1 MDHRLVADLERALL
15 WSGPEKLGTDFARG
29 GLPDPA
35 LGARLLTPTRLLD
48 VIMRRALSFPQLRL
62 VDAGQDVHP
71 GRYLKGLPD
80 RRGASVSVP
89 DMRKLARLLRSG
101 CTLVLDTVD
110 FFDPTMEA
118 ACRAL
123 QWWSR
128 ELVQVNAYLTTQQAA
143 GFDLHWDDHDVIIV
157 QFAGQKSWEV
167 RGLSRTAP
175 MFRDAELNTEP
186 SDEIVWSGTMNPGDV
201 IHIPRGYWHAA
212 TRTDRDDD
220 SIGDDGFSLH
230 VTFGFVKRTPV
241 NWLAWLADQARE
253 TEIFRVDLDRC
264 GSAENQAMQDKT
276 LIDEAARLLAAHPP
290 SEYLHARAREI
301 DPGRQV
307 STFGIFGPPDAVVCV
322 APFPPEII
330 DTGETIEVIS
340 AGKKVR
346 LAPAAL
352 PAVRAL
358 LSGHPVHLDQARDVF
373 GVDVR
378 RIAEVLTD
386 EEICGEYTPEL
397 AAGYTGMMPDAP

>member
-1 MDHRLVADLERALL
+1 MTDLQRALT
-15 WSGPEKLGTDFARG
+15 WSGPEALGTGFARG
-29 GLPDPA
+29 TLPGLEVCS
-35 LGARLLTPTRLLD
+35 RLLTPSKLLD

-71 GRYLKGLPD
+71 GRYLKGLAD

-89 DMRKLARLLRSG
+89 DMRKLGRLLRSG

-110 FFDPTMEA
+110 FFDPAMET

-143 GFDLHWDDHDVIIV
+143 GFDLHWDDHDVIII
-157 QFAGQKSWEV
+157 QLAGCKSWEV
-167 RGLSRTAP
+167 RGLSRNAP
-175 MFRDAELNTEP
+175 MFRDAELNTEAP
-186 SDEIVWSGTMNPGDV
+186 EQVVWSGTMQPGDV

-212 TRTDRDDD
+212 TRTDRDADD
-220 SIGDDGFSLH
+220 PENFSLH
-230 VTFGFVKRTPV
+230 ATFGFVKRTPV
-241 NWLAWLADQARE
+241 NWLAWLSDRSRE
-253 TEIFRVDLDRC
+253 REVFRVDLDRW
-264 GSAENQAMQDKT
+264 GTTENEAAQDKN
-276 LIDEAARLLAAHPP
+276 LIAEAARLLADHPP
-290 SEYLHARAREI
+290 SEYLNARAREI

-307 STFGIFGPPDAVVCV
+307 STFGIFGPPEAAVCL

-330 DTGETIEVIS
+330 DHGDTIEVLS
-340 AGKKVR
+340 TGKR
-346 LAPAAL
+346 ITLSPAAL
-352 PAVRAL
+352 PAARAL
-358 LSGHPVHLDQARDVF
+358 LSGNPVHLDHAGQAL

-378 RIAEVLTD
+378 RIAEVLIE

-397 AAGYTGMMPDAP
+397 ATGYTGMVPDAL